1 MKKLAFTF
9 TIIVCITLIFLRL
22 SITTAANTKSS
33 TPEDK
38 NSNMKKTEEAVEA
51 STNLSLYTF
60 PSATPVRAK
69 AGNDKFKVTVSVKNQ
84 EVTVYK
90 NSTMIKK
97 MSCST
102 GLLEE
107 DYATPVGSY
116 KVDGYSGYSFFNSKY
131 QEGARYWVGFIDA
144 TYLFHS
150 VPIDNNGAI
159 IREEADKLG
168 TPASHGCIRLSPID
182 AFWFYEN
189 IPKGADVLITN

>member
-1 MKKLAFTF
+1 MKKLTFAFI
-9 TIIVCITLIFLRL
+9 IIVCITLTFLKF
-22 SITTAANTKSS
+22 SMNTTENTKS
-33 TPEDK
+33 TTLEDK
-38 NSNMKKTEEAVEA
+38 NSSTQNSEEAVEA
-51 STNLSLYTF
+51 STNLNLYTF

-69 AGNDKFKVTVSVKNQ
+69 AGNDKFKVKVSVKDQ

-90 NSTMIKK
+90 NSTMLKK
-97 MSCST
+97 MTCST

-116 KVDGYSGYSFFNSKY
+116 KIDGYSGYSFFNSEY

-150 VPIDNNGAI
+150 VPIDRNGTI
-159 IREEADKLG
+159 MREEADKLG